1 MPISSRRPPGT
12 GAGHEA
18 HAPVVAAVAAPDRR
32 APLALPAALVVV
44 AEQDR
49 RRHAAQQRAAD
60 ARTAVCAHEDHARVA
75 LGGDLHDRVPDRL
88 GDLADDPRGLEPGL
102 GGKLGALPSQPLA
115 GGADAVGPDV
125 QPCEGDRGLRCGRA
139 VVGDDD
145 GPVHV
150 HAWKPDLP
158 GENDPVMSEATAPVP
173 EEERLD
179 HTGVGA
185 RRVMVAA
192 GAGLVVA
199 AITLIAGVSWSVAA
213 LFASDIAALVFVVW
227 AWSAVWRLDG
237 AGTARLARAADP
249 SRAASDAVLV
259 AAGTASLIAVAFTL
273 AQAGHAGSP
282 QRGLLTALAIVS
294 VALAWSSVH
303 TVFALAYARAYYSP
317 PDGGVDFHGDHPDY
331 VDFAYLALTI
341 GMTFQVS
348 DTDVT
353 AKGIR
358 RRAIQHALLSYV
370 FGTVIVAVTVNT
382 VAGLLTK

>member
-1 MPISSRRPPGT
+1 MHRSLIGS
-12 GAGHEA
+12 
-18 HAPVVAAVAAPDRR
+18 
-32 APLALPAALVVV
+32 
-44 AEQDR
+44 
-49 RRHAAQQRAAD
+49 
-60 ARTAVCAHEDHARVA
+60 
-75 LGGDLHDRVPDRL
+75 
-88 GDLADDPRGLEPGL
+88 
-102 GGKLGALPSQPLA
+102 
-115 GGADAVGPDV
+115 
-125 QPCEGDRGLRCGRA
+125 
-139 VVGDDD
+139 
-145 GPVHV
+145 
-150 HAWKPDLP
+150 
-158 GENDPVMSEATAPVP
+158 GENDPVMSEATGPVP
-173 EEERLD
+173 EGERLD

-192 GAGLVVA
+192 GAGLLVA

-213 LFASDIAALVFVVW
+213 LFASDVAAVVFVVW
-227 AWSAVWRLDG
+227 VWSAVWRLDG
-237 AGTARLARAADP
+237 AGTARLARAVDP

-259 AAGTASLIAVAFTL
+259 AAGTASLIAVGFTL

-303 TVFALAYARAYYSP
+303 TVFALAYARAYYNP
-317 PDGGVDFHGDHPDY
+317 PEGGVDFHGDRPDY